1 MPYTD
6 LIETKRL
13 MTLETAN
20 LIWNACYQGTAADT
34 AKGWATYT
42 SAQRRQAIAVRQD
55 AHDGQY
61 GNWNISDRH

>member
-1 MPYTD
+1 
-6 LIETKRL
+6 

-20 LIWNACYQGTAADT
+20 LIWNACYQGTADET
-34 AKGWATYT
+34 AQGWATYT
-42 SAQRRQAIAVRQD
+42 SAQRRQAIQVRQD